1 MGRPSDHIADDVN
14 DDAVDS
20 VDTCGKAGTSGL
32 LQPNIIPVWNI
43 INVIM
48 KNLIIIN
55 NDHTNFKLNHRFG
68 SHWFWH

>member
-1 MGRPSDHIADDVN
+1 MGRPSDHNADDVN

-20 VDTCGKAGTSGL
+20 VDTCGKAGASGL

-55 NDHTNFKLNHRFG
+55 NDTQI
-68 SHWFWH
+68 SS